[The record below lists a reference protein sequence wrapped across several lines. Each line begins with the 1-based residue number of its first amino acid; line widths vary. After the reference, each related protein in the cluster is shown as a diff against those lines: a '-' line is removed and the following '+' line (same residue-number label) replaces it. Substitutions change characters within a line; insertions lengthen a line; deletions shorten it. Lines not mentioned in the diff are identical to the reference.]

1 MQYRSRAGA
10 CLCGEWIEPMPADDG
25 NTPTEPKQ
33 NDSHPV
39 TAHQSAGAE
48 TQRDR
53 PVAVYGVLV
62 LGVVTLLVLLGIIY
76 FSSGD
81 RDKPELPI
89 CTDITA
95 SAATQRVIA
104 GEVKSLMV
112 NYDDKGDPQ
121 SGERYG
127 PVQARI
133 EFTNGQCAYLPQGV
147 TESASIYQML
157 GVIEFYN
164 GTTEGSQIEVKT
176 VRAENLPESLFET
189 PTSTPTETP
198 IPTET
203 PVATE
208 TPEVT
213 ATPVPTRT
221 PVVTPTPKVTQTP
234 QSTATAGVVI
244 GAGTPDDATP
254 EASPAASPEATS

>member
-1 MQYRSRAGA
+1 
-10 CLCGEWIEPMPADDG
+10 MPADDG
-25 NTPTEPKQ
+25 NTPAGSKP
-33 NDSHPV
+33 NDSHPA
-39 TAHQSAGAE
+39 TAHQPVDTAPS
-48 TQRDR
+48 RDR

-81 RDKPELPI
+81 RDKPDLPI

-176 VRAENLPESLFET
+176 VRAENLPETLFET

-198 IPTET
+198 VPTET
-203 PVATE
+203 SVPTE

-213 ATPVPTRT
+213 ETPVPTRT
-221 PVVTPTPKVTQTP
+221 PVATATSTSTPEVTVTPEPT
-234 QSTATAGVVI
+234 GVVI
-244 GAGTPDDATP
+244 GVGTPESGTP
-254 EASPAASPEATS
+254 AASPAASPEAAS